1 MQILVTGSQGFIG
14 KNLKIRL
21 SELKIYQV
29 ITFDR
34 DCSVDCLY
42 SLVENSD
49 FIFHLAGENRPKDE
63 KDFQKV
69 NVDLSSE
76 ICRAIKK
83 TGRRIPIVF
92 ISSTQALIENPY
104 GKSKL
109 AAEKLFENL
118 YQETNSPVVI
128 FRLPGVFGKWCK
140 PNYNSVVATFCHNIA
155 NDIHIQMNDPKI
167 IIDLVYVDDV
177 INFFINLISDL
188 PESLQFPIVSPQYQ
202 INLGDLA
209 NQILQ
214 FKRSRNTLIT
224 ERVGSGL
231 TRALYSTYL
240 SYLPVRKFSYEI
252 TSHADQRGMFVE
264 VLKTPDCGQF
274 SCFTAHPGVTRGGHY
289 HHTKSEKFL
298 VIRGKALFKFR
309 QILTN
314 EVHEL
319 VAEGAEPKIVVTIP
333 GWSHEITNIG
343 NNELIVMLWANEIF
357 DRTNPDTIPA
367 KV

>member
-63 KDFQKV
+63 NDFQKV
-69 NVDLSSE
+69 NVDLSYE

-92 ISSTQALIENPY
+92 VSSTQALIENPY

-177 INFFINLISDL
+177 INFFINLI
-188 PESLQFPIVSPQYQ
+188 
-202 INLGDLA
+202 
-209 NQILQ
+209 
-214 FKRSRNTLIT
+214 
-224 ERVGSGL
+224 
-231 TRALYSTYL
+231 
-240 SYLPVRKFSYEI
+240 
-252 TSHADQRGMFVE
+252 
-264 VLKTPDCGQF
+264 
-274 SCFTAHPGVTRGGHY
+274 
-289 HHTKSEKFL
+289 
-298 VIRGKALFKFR
+298 
-309 QILTN
+309 
-314 EVHEL
+314 
-319 VAEGAEPKIVVTIP
+319 
-333 GWSHEITNIG
+333 
-343 NNELIVMLWANEIF
+343 
-357 DRTNPDTIPA
+357 
-367 KV
+367 